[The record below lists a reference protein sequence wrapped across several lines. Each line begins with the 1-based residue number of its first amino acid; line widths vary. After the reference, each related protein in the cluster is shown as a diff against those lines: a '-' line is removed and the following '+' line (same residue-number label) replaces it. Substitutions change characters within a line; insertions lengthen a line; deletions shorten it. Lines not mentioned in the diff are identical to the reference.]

1 MATTVRKKHSNLT
14 AGEWQAFTNAVNAL
28 HGVQATAPAYRD
40 FVKVH
45 ATAMSMQ
52 GMSWAVHTMGPTM
65 PGRNFLAWH
74 RRFVRQFEQRLQ
86 QEDPNVFVPYWD
98 WIADPQIPA
107 QLSSPA
113 LLASWSVT
121 RDWAPSQM
129 PSAAVLAGATSQK
142 TFTFFQ
148 RMLETGAHAAVH
160 IAVGGDMDSASSPA
174 DPIFW
179 LHHGNID
186 RIWAA
191 WQKKNPNNKPPNK
204 NETLQPAP
212 MFGVKVSSVL
222 SIKKLGYGYA

>member
-1 MATTVRKKHSNLT
+1 MAKTARKKHSNLT
-14 AGEWQAFTNAVNAL
+14 AAEWQAFINAVSAL
-28 HGVQATAPAYRD
+28 HGVQAGAPAYRD

-52 GMSWAVHTMGPTM
+52 GMSWAVHTMDPTM

-74 RRFVRQFEQRLQ
+74 RWFVRQFEKRLQ
-86 QEDPNVFVPYWD
+86 QVDPSVFVPYWD
-98 WIADPQIPA
+98 WIADPQIP
-107 QLSSPA
+107 PA
-113 LLASWSVT
+113 LSTPQLLAAWSVT

-129 PSAAVLAGATSQK
+129 PTAAVLAGATSQT

-148 RMLETGAHAAVH
+148 KMFESGAHAAVH

-179 LHHGNID
+179 LHHANID

-191 WQKKNPNNKPPNK
+191 WQKKNPKKGPSNKK
-204 NETLQPAP
+204 EVLKPAP
-212 MFGVKVSSVL
+212 IFGVKVSSVG
-222 SIKKLGYGYA
+222 SIAKLGYRYA